1 MSYKKIFVLP
11 ALALAIG
18 APAHAANPV
27 LGSLDA
33 IPNLGGAIPLNQDYT
48 FSNTNLNAQL
58 TTYGSGYALNVYN
71 SPANTAVTFDLL
83 QKSEISATANYSL
96 TAYFDSS
103 NRFQSGSLTI
113 TGSLNPGYSLPAG
126 ATAPTS
132 NVLYAANL
140 TNFGFNDNINGDN
153 QYAFG
158 FQTQFTDSWANQIA
172 FTGGSS
178 GEVVYLFGNVLNS
191 SSSPVRGLVDAFNNP
206 NGLALLLGSAASY
219 NIGNSVNSL
228 ATVPLP
234 LPAVLFGAGLT
245 ALMGLGRQSRKPST
259 PV

>member
-11 ALALAIG
+11 ALALAIV

-27 LGSLDA
+27 LATLDG
-33 IPNLGGAIPLNQDYT
+33 IPSLGGAIPLNQDYT
-48 FSNTNLNAQL
+48 FSNNNLNAQL
-58 TTYGSGYALNVYN
+58 TAYGSGYALNVYN

-83 QKSEISATANYSL
+83 QKVEISATANYSL

-103 NRFQSGSLTI
+103 NHFQSGTLSI
-113 TGSLNPGYSLPAG
+113 TGSLNPGYTLPAG

-132 NVLYAANL
+132 SVLYAANL
-140 TNFGFNDNINGDN
+140 TNFGYNDNINGNN

-172 FTGGSS
+172 FTGGST

-191 SSSPVRGLVDAFNNP
+191 PNSPVRGLVDAFNTP
-206 NGLALLLGSAASY
+206 NGLALLLGSASSY
-219 NIGNSVNSL
+219 NISNSVNSL

-234 LPAVLFGAGLT
+234 LPALLFGAGLST
-245 ALMGLGRQSRKPST
+245 LFGFGRKRRPAEISA
-259 PV
+259 